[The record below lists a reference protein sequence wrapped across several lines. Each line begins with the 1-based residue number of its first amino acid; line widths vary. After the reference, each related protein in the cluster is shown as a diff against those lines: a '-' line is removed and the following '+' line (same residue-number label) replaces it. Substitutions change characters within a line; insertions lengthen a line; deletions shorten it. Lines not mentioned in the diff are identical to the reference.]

1 VPVKN
6 FIEEYLRVTDDLES
20 PTSYLK
26 WGALSCISAV
36 LRNNVYFRF
45 PNRMET
51 VYPNLYILL
60 LGITAAVR
68 KSNPMNITRDLV
80 KNTNNTKVMAGA
92 ATMQGVL
99 KELGSTETGKPHG
112 GSGIMIAKELDA
124 FFVKDPNTVSVLTD
138 LFDYHP
144 EYKKILI
151 SYEMPP
157 IKEVCLSLFAGS
169 NEVMMRNLFDQRA
182 IEGGLLGRFFVVKED
197 KKRKSNSG
205 FEDDAK
211 MIDDSEWDEARTF
224 LKILSTVKGPMIF
237 TEEAR
242 RFYNDWYHSLDDK
255 NYDTKTGFEH
265 RIQTHAIKL
274 ATVLSA
280 SKAGF
285 NRTIEMF
292 EIQEAIN
299 ECGKLM
305 QTYKKLTLGTG
316 KSIVA
321 DTMALVVRSLLECPN
336 YHMTHKDLM
345 ISLFGETDVDDIKK
359 AIDTLVQTDFVE
371 EASMNMVPGY
381 RCTKKLLD
389 KMLENKKAKSQSIQ

>member
-1 VPVKN
+1 MPIQN
-6 FIEEYLRVTDDLES
+6 FIEEYLRVTDELES

-26 WGALSCISAV
+26 WGAISCISAV
-36 LRNNVYFRF
+36 LRNNVFFRF

-60 LGITAAVR
+60 LGETAKVR

-99 KELGSTETGKPHG
+99 KELSNTETGKPVG

-124 FFVKDPNTVSVLTD
+124 FFVKDPNTISVLTD
-138 LFDYHP
+138 LYDYQP
-144 EYKKILI
+144 EYRKLLI
-151 SYEMPP
+151 SYEMAP
-157 IKEVCLSLFAGS
+157 IKDVCLSLFAGS

-182 IEGGLLGRFFVVKED
+182 TEGGLLGRFFVIKEE

-211 MIDDSEWDEARTF
+211 MMEDSEWDEARVF
-224 LKILSTVKGPMIF
+224 LKILSTVKGPITF

-242 RFYNDWYHSLDDK
+242 RYYNEWYHSLEEK
-255 NYDTKTGFEH
+255 NYDTKTGFEY

-280 SKAGF
+280 CKVGF
-285 NRTIEMF
+285 NRVVILA
-292 EIQEAIN
+292 EIKEAID

-305 QTYKKLTLGTG
+305 QTYKKLTLGVG
-316 KSIVA
+316 KSPVA
-321 DTMALVVRSLLECPN
+321 DTMSLIVKALLEANN
-336 YHMTHKDLM
+336 YHMTHRDLM
-345 ISLFGETDVDDIKK
+345 IALYGETDVEDIKK
-359 AIDTLVQTDFVE
+359 AIDTLVATDFVE
-371 EASMNMVPGY
+371 ESALRMVPGY

-389 KMLENKKAKSQSIQ
+389 KMLESKKAKGMVQ